1 MQLDAWSMGLRS
13 VYGPAGPVSLG
24 SGVQG
29 RERTVLN
36 LSTFNQSDK
45 IYLILSSANL
55 PLHAPLP
62 NLAKRGRVQWS

>member
-13 VYGPAGPVSLG
+13 VYGPAGPASLG

-45 IYLILSSANL
+45 IYLILSFYLSTNSAF
-55 PLHAPLP
+55 
-62 NLAKRGRVQWS
+62 